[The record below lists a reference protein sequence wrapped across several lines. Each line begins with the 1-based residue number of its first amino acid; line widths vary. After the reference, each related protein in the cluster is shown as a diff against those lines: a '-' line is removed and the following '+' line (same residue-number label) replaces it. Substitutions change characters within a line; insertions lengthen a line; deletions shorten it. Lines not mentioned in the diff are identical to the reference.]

1 MSRLVEE
8 ETDYPVIRWF
18 AECEEMRLVEWPLL
32 VMLKAQQLLFQGSGN
47 LMKIS
52 VMLILSNKH
61 VSDVS
66 PKCLYEK
73 YK

>member
-18 AECEEMRLVEWPLL
+18 AECEEMRLV
-32 VMLKAQQLLFQGSGN
+32 VC
-47 LMKIS
+47 
-52 VMLILSNKH
+52 

-73 YK
+73 